1 MGLEKRRKATIPPVA
16 SSNVYQVSSL
26 SSSTNTAFEKSDAAP
41 SINSIAFDSDSLHK
55 ELTAN
60 AIVSTTVADISDDI
74 ESSNSAAQVS
84 PISTFSSIK
93 IVMIVCFSLAAII
106 LICTI
111 ILRIVSYY
119 YNRDTVAYIPTFIEH
134 YVSNNY
140 YDHKSQAEI
149 DSDSDNESYS
159 LVLPIYAAY
168 IKMETQSLRIRD
180 KLYNKIRHVIF
191 KWKQLSKTRRDKLRY
206 TSALIET
213 ILYSKK

>member
-1 MGLEKRRKATIPPVA
+1 MSMDMGLEKRRIATIPPVA

-26 SSSTNTAFEKSDAAP
+26 SSSTNTAFEESDAAP
-41 SINSIAFDSDSLHK
+41 SINSTTFDSDSLPK

-60 AIVSTTVADISDDI
+60 AIVSTTVTDISDDI
-74 ESSNSAAQVS
+74 ESFNSAAQVS
-84 PISTFSSIK
+84 PTGTCSSIK

-111 ILRIVSYY
+111 ILGTVSYY

-149 DSDSDNESYS
+149 DSDSDSDNESYS
-159 LVLPIYAAY
+159 PVLPISAAY
-168 IKMETQSLRIRD
+168 I
-180 KLYNKIRHVIF
+180 
-191 KWKQLSKTRRDKLRY
+191 
-206 TSALIET
+206 
-213 ILYSKK
+213 